1 MNTPELQRLK
11 MAWLAAKESGDTQAQ
26 MRILREH
33 PTERELLIDF
43 IAAYS
48 ATGGAE
54 PVDLDAPIL
63 PLTQRAYQSV
73 LDRVFAPQ
81 PAASFANLF
90 ELRKSHNL
98 SKVDVAKGLRL
109 SVDVW
114 NKFEGGAV
122 ELVSLSQRQL
132 ERIAT
137 FFQVGVDQFSA
148 LLDASQPATTLN
160 RRQTQEAA
168 RDAKQGL
175 QKQSFA
181 EAVARSTMSKEDKQF
196 WLE

>member
-1 MNTPELQRLK
+1 MNILELQRLK
-11 MAWLAAKESGDTQAQ
+11 MAWLAAKESGDIQAQ
-26 MRILREH
+26 TRILREH
-33 PTERELLIDF
+33 PNEREQLIDF

-54 PVDLDAPIL
+54 PVDLDAPML
-63 PLTQRAYQSV
+63 PLTQRAYQSA
-73 LDRVFAPQ
+73 LDRAFAPQ
-81 PAASFANLF
+81 PVASFANLA
-90 ELRKSHNL
+90 ELRKSRNL

-114 NKFEGGAV
+114 NKFEVGAV

-137 FFQVGVDQFSA
+137 FFQIGADQFGA
-148 LLDASQPATTLN
+148 LLDGSLPTMTLN

-168 RDAKQGL
+168 RDVKQGP
-175 QKQSFA
+175 QKQSFT
-181 EAVARSTMSKEDKQF
+181 EAIARSTMAKEDKQF